1 VLFTSNFTR
10 SMLTYVTAEN
20 LVLNQVYTIVGILKS
35 DIEITLAK

>member
-1 VLFTSNFTR
+1 
-10 SMLTYVTAEN
+10 MLTYVTAEN